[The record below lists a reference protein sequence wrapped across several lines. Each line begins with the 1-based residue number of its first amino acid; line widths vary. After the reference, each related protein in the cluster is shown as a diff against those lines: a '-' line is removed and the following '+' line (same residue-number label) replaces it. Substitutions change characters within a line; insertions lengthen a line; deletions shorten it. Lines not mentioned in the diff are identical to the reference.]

1 MPLNPRTQEDIVTST
16 TLGTRKLF
24 IDGTWTEGAAQETL
38 EVLNPATEEVIA
50 QVPQATPADID
61 TAVAAAR
68 RAFDEGPW
76 PRMTPTE
83 RARILAAMADELTR
97 RRAELVELNIT
108 EAGSTRMLADF
119 LQVGTP
125 IDHFSDLAHRVL
137 PQFAFEEPVAPILG
151 NGIGQGV
158 VVREPYGVAA
168 LITAFNFPF
177 LLNLA
182 KIGPAL
188 AAGCTAVLKSSPY
201 TPLEALV
208 LGEIAEAAGLP
219 PGVLNIVTG
228 DVAAGE
234 RLTTHP
240 DVDIVSFTGSDA
252 VGRRVYAQGAESIK
266 KVVLELGG
274 KSANLLLDDTDLD
287 KVLESVLGGFI
298 THAGQGCALQTRI
311 LVHESLHDELVA
323 RVVGTLGFIS
333 VGDPSDPATVMGPL
347 IREVQ
352 RTRVEALIASGVEEG
367 AQIAFGGKRPAH
379 LDRGFFLEPTLFVG
393 VDNRMRIA
401 QEEFFGPV
409 GVVIPFKDDDDA
421 VRIANDSRYGLSG
434 GVWSADPIR
443 AQAVARRLRTGMV
456 VINGGGGGLNPNAP
470 FGGYK
475 HSGIGR
481 EFGAFGLSEYLQHK
495 ALQWPVA

>member
-1 MPLNPRTQEDIVTST
+1 MTTTPLA
-16 TLGTRKLF
+16 TRGLF
-24 IDGTWTEGAAQETL
+24 IDGAWTDGVGEETL
-38 EVLNPATEEVIA
+38 QVLNPATEETIA
-50 QVPQATPADID
+50 EVPQATPADVD
-61 TAVAAAR
+61 AAVTAAR

-76 PRMTPTE
+76 PTMRPAE
-83 RARILAAMADELTR
+83 RARILAAMADELDR

-108 EAGSTRMLADF
+108 EAGSTRMLAEM

-125 IDHFSDLAHRVL
+125 IDHFRDMVDRVL
-137 PQFAFEEPVAPILG
+137 PQFPFEQPVPPVYG

-182 KIGPAL
+182 KLGPAL

-201 TPLEALV
+201 TPLEALI
-208 LGEIAEAAGLP
+208 LGEIAETAGLP
-219 PGVLNIVTG
+219 PGTLNIVTG

-234 RLTTHP
+234 TLTRHP
-240 DVDIVSFTGSDA
+240 AVDIVSFTGSDT
-252 VGRRVYAQGAESIK
+252 VGRKVYGQGAESIK

-274 KSANLLLDDTDLD
+274 KSANIILDDADLD

-311 LVHESLHDELVA
+311 LVHRSLHDDLVA
-323 RVVGTLGFIS
+323 RIVGTLGFIS
-333 VGDPSDPATVMGPL
+333 VGDPADPATMVGPL
-347 IREVQ
+347 IRDVQ
-352 RTRVEALIASGVEEG
+352 RRRVETMIAAGIDEG
-367 AQIAFGGKRPAH
+367 AQIAFGGGRPAH
-379 LDRGFFLEPTLFVG
+379 LDRGFFVEPTLFVG
-393 VDNRMRIA
+393 VDNSMRIA

-409 GVVIPFKDDDDA
+409 AVVVPFGDDDDA

-434 GVWSADPIR
+434 GVWSADPLR
-443 AQAVARRLRTGMV
+443 AAAVARRLRTGMV
-456 VINGGGGGLNPNAP
+456 VINGGGGGLNPGAP

-475 HSGIGR
+475 QSGIGR
-481 EFGAFGLSEYLQHK
+481 EFGEYGLAEYLQHK
-495 ALQWPVA
+495 TLQWPTN

>member
-1 MPLNPRTQEDIVTST
+1 MVTST
-16 TLGTRKLF
+16 SLDTRKLF
-24 IDGTWTEGAAQETL
+24 IDGNWTEGVGDEALQ
-38 EVLNPATEEVIA
+38 VLNPATEEIIA
-50 QVPQATPADID
+50 EVPQATPADID
-61 TAVAAAR
+61 NAVAAAR

-76 PRMTPTE
+76 PRMSPAE
-83 RARILAAMADELTR
+83 RGRILAAMADELAR
-97 RRAELVELNIT
+97 RRAELVELNIA

-125 IDHFSDLAHRVL
+125 IDHFADMAHRVL

-151 NGIGQGV
+151 RGIGQGV

-182 KIGPAL
+182 KVGPAL

-219 PGVLNIVTG
+219 PGTLNIVTG

-234 RLTTHP
+234 RLTQHP

-252 VGRRVYAQGAESIK
+252 VGRKVYAQGAESIK

-274 KSANLLLDDTDLD
+274 KSANIILDDADLD
-287 KVLESVLGGFI
+287 KVLETVLGGFI

-311 LVHESLHDELVA
+311 LVHESLHDDLVA
-323 RVVGTLGFIS
+323 RIVGTLGFIS

-352 RTRVEALIASGVEEG
+352 RQRVEALIASGVEEG

-379 LDRGFFLEPTLFVG
+379 LERGFFLEPTLFVG
-393 VDNRMRIA
+393 VDNGMRIA

-409 GVVIPFKDDDDA
+409 GVVIPFKDDADA
-421 VRIANDSRYGLSG
+421 IRIANDSRYGLSG
-434 GVWSADPIR
+434 GVWSADPLR
-443 AQAVARRLRTGMV
+443 ASSVARQLRTGMV
-456 VINGGGGGLNPNAP
+456 VINGGGGGLNPNSP

-481 EFGAFGLSEYLQHK
+481 EFGQFGLTEYLQYK
-495 ALQWPVA
+495 ALQWPVG